1 MEGRILEGKG
11 GARAFRQ
18 TVNLLFFFSIPRL
31 TSYTEKTI
39 VGTINGSLL
48 SDAFS

>member
-18 TVNLLFFFSIPRL
+18 TVNLLFFLFNSSPNFL
-31 TSYTEKTI
+31 YWK
-39 VGTINGSLL
+39 N
-48 SDAFS
+48 DCWHY